1 MGFVDAVKAFYKNYA
16 KFEGRSSRSE
26 YWWPQLFI
34 VIAYVVLLVLSGLLG
49 EKLGII
55 PALGLMVLGLGSI
68 VPAIAVCVRRL
79 HDVNRSG
86 WFYFIGFIPLVGAI
100 ILLVWFCTKGTD
112 GPNQYGPDPFGSV
125 GTTFN

>member
-49 EKLGII
+49 ETLGII

-100 ILLVWFCTKGTD
+100 ILLAVSYTHLTL
-112 GPNQYGPDPFGSV
+112 PTNREV
-125 GTTFN
+125 